1 MSDVNVVCLSGGLT
15 RDPELREI
23 DGGSHVLNFGL
34 GFSEDFLGRDGQK
47 VERSHYVDVA
57 VFGNRAVK
65 LQPILRKGMKVTI
78 QGHLVFSSWEKDGQ
92 KRSKVSVVADEIA
105 LPPKPK
111 TGEAQ
116 AAPVVQ
122 QAAPSQAGELPWDSQ
137 PQQAPQA
144 AQGTLYGP
152 SEYDSMG
159 YRRTDA
165 PPAPPA
171 EYVDSYGYY

>member
-34 GFSEDFLGRDGQK
+34 GFSESFVARDGQA
-47 VERSHYVDVA
+47 VERNHYVDVA
-57 VFGNRAVK
+57 VFGNRAAK

-111 TGEAQ
+111 QGDGQ
-116 AAPVVQ
+116 AAAQQP
-122 QAAPSQAGELPWDSQ
+122 QAAPSRGEGLPWDAQ

-144 AQGTLYGP
+144 SQGALYGP
-152 SEYDSMG
+152 SEYNSMG
-159 YRRTDA
+159 YRRQDV
-165 PPAPPA
+165 PPSPPS
-171 EYVDSYGYY
+171 EYVDPYYGY